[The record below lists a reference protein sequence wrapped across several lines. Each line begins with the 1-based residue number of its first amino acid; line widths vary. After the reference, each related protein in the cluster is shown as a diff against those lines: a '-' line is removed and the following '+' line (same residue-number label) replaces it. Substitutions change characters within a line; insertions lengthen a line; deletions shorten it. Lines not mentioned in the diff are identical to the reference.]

1 MRPPAADL
9 EAIKARYGDVP
20 RVATAKNAGQLVDLI
35 VRHELFRSPKL
46 SYATAMK
53 QILDADPAL
62 RELYA
67 R

>member
-1 MRPPAADL
+1 MRPPSADL

-35 VRHELFRSPKL
+35 VRHELFQSPKK
-46 SYATAMK
+46 SYSSAMREV
-53 QILDADPAL
+53 LDADPAL
-62 RELYA
+62 KALYG